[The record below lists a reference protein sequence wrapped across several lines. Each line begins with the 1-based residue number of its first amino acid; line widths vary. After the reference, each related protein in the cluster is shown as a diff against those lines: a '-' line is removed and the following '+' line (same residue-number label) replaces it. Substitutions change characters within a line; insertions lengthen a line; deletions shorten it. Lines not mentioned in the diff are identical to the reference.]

1 MLNRNE
7 LELLQQ
13 MRSMP
18 SVTITLPTHRTA
30 PDNQQDPIRLK
41 NLATEAANRLSN
53 DFSKRELEP
62 ILTRLKEL
70 VENVDHAYNEAGMA
84 LFVNR
89 DFSRLVKLP
98 FTLPERVEVNEGF
111 ATRDMVYAM
120 NRTRSYWVLHL
131 SEQHTRLHR
140 ATDGSLTEVREGG
153 FPMEVD
159 PPSKTEITR
168 REQKSERFGD
178 IDEGHDRFFRKV
190 DGAYDQVNKREKLP
204 LAVVGVERYLSMF
217 RDVSTENDVVAE
229 VRGNYEHLNEHELG
243 QLVWPAVREGFMQRH
258 EHVFSRLDAAIG
270 ARKIASTIGEVWR
283 HAHEG
288 RGELIIVEENYHE
301 PATIDESGMHLT
313 PADSVEPLDVVD
325 DAVDEAIETVLQM
338 KGEVAFVPDGSLEKH
353 GRIALVL
360 RY

>member
-1 MLNRNE
+1 MLNRSD

-18 SVTITLPTHRTA
+18 SVTITLPTHRTS

-41 NLATEAANRLSN
+41 NLATEAANRLS
-53 DFSKRELEP
+53 DDYSKRVMEP
-62 ILTRLKEL
+62 LLTRLKEL

-84 LFVNR
+84 LFINR

-131 SEQHTRLHR
+131 SEQNTRIYH

-153 FPMEVD
+153 FPMDMD
-159 PPSKTEITR
+159 PPSKTEIAR
-168 REQKSERFGD
+168 REQKSERFGNA
-178 IDEGHDRFFRKV
+178 DEGHDRFFRKV
-190 DGAYDQVNKREKLP
+190 DAAFDQVNKREKLP
-204 LAVVGVERYLSMF
+204 LVVAGVERYLSMF

-229 VRGNYEHLNEHELG
+229 IRGNYEHLNAHDLG
-243 QLVWPAVREGFMQRH
+243 QVVWPAAQEGFNQRNAK
-258 EHVFSRLDAAIG
+258 VFSRLDAAIG
-270 ARKIASTIGEVWR
+270 AHKIASTIGEVWR
-283 HAHEG
+283 YAHEG
-288 RGELIIVEENYHE
+288 RGELLIVEMSYHA
-301 PATIDESGMHLT
+301 PATIDESGLHLT
-313 PADSVEPLDVVD
+313 PADSAVPLDVID

-338 KGEVAFVPDGSLEKH
+338 KGEVVFVPDGALDKH